1 MCRLQLRL
9 RTSDCLPFL
18 LSAVMWMEWSRHAE
32 FSEVISYSMLT
43 SLQHCRRLT
52 DALMSYW
59 YASSFLEAQHFVNH
73 LIQAYSNYAQGA
85 SAQDLGVFIPNL
97 GKSLG
102 KLRQLVTQPPA
113 EQWAMSQ
120 GSLVPSPNFGPHQ
133 QHSFSTFIFFCIGFV
148 YTFCVRKR
156 VLWLKR
162 GWKTL
167 FQPSFSWRP
176 L

>member
-1 MCRLQLRL
+1 MLSFQRSSAIL
-9 RTSDCLPFL
+9 CLPVFK
-18 LSAVMWMEWSRHAE
+18 
-32 FSEVISYSMLT
+32 
-43 SLQHCRRLT
+43 HCRRLT

-73 LIQAYSNYAQGA
+73 LIQAYSNYAPE
-85 SAQDLGVFIPNL
+85 SICPRLRSFHSKS
-97 GKSLG
+97 GKVMG